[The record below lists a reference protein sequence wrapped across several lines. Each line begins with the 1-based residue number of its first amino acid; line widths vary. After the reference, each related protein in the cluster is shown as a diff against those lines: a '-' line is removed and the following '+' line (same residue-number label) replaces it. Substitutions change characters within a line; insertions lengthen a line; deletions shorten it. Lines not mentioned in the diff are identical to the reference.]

1 MIAEFSNFELWILEN
16 LWPVK
21 FEDNIDNI
29 DG

>member
-1 MIAEFSNFELWILEN
+1 MITEFSKFELWILEK
-16 LWPVK
+16 LDPQK